1 MQVVEFKNEFHIRT
15 DFGRFKDY
23 QQARVK
29 GICKII
35 EWQTNII
42 TGGYLAQ
49 PREVGSVL
57 LEREQIDI
65 IGQPFEFSRDNQK
78 IVWRKYVSA
87 ARFNWEKK
95 SWVVPISLIREV
107 YTVGKVCRAS
117 HIKIGDQLPEHVE
130 EIPPMPELNVNIPLQ
145 MGEMREYQRKG
156 VARGLQLKK
165 FINGDMPGL
174 GKTLQSIAT
183 LEGAHQMGE
192 EVFPALV
199 ICPSALKINWM
210 REFEQWTGR
219 KAIILNDKI
228 KSSWHVYNDIG
239 EADVFVVNYESLRKY
254 FVRRYPKAGELKTA
268 ADIDMDPRIDKFK
281 SVVIDE
287 IHKLKNTSS
296 QRSKIALRI
305 TRGKNYIIG
314 LTGTPV
320 VNKPIDLVAQLAII
334 SRLKKFGGLDGF
346 KTRYCE
352 GGSGASNLKELNFL
366 LNKNCFFRREKHEV
380 LKDLPAKVRQTI
392 NCELTDDSR
401 KIYDKAEKDFRS
413 FLQDNDF
420 TDKEIQKKLRSE
432 VIVKLTLLL
441 QLSAKGK
448 IEAAQEYIDE
458 VLDSGEK
465 IVVFC
470 KHKIVVDELCKIY
483 PQAVRVTGSENEQQ
497 KQASVDSFQ
506 KSPKTNIIIGSH
518 KAAGVG
524 LTLTA
529 SSEVLFLELPWH
541 FADLEQC
548 EDRCHRIGQASS
560 VRCTSLLAEDTLDQ
574 WLYDLIMEKKQ
585 IADAVTG
592 ADDIVPVNV
601 VDSIMNVFKK

>member
-23 QQARVK
+23 QTDRVK
-29 GICKII
+29 GICNIV
-35 EWQTNII
+35 EWHTSIFS
-42 TGGYLAQ
+42 GGYIQQ
-49 PREVGSVL
+49 PNVVGSVM
-57 LEREQIDI
+57 LEREQINLI
-65 IGQPFEFSRDNQK
+65 NQPFEFHRDNQK
-78 IVWRKYVSA
+78 VVWRKYVSA

-95 SWVVPISLIREV
+95 AWTIPINFMKEV
-107 YTVGKVCRAS
+107 YSLGKSCRAS
-117 HIKIGDQLPEHVE
+117 HIKIGDQLPEQVDT
-130 EIPPMPELNVNIPLQ
+130 IQPMPELETNIPLK
-145 MGEMREYQRKG
+145 MGEMREYQKKG

-183 LEGAHQMGE
+183 LEGAAQNGE

-228 KSSWHVYNDIG
+228 KTSWHVYNDIG
-239 EADVFVVNYESLRKY
+239 EADVFIVNYESLRKY
-254 FVRRYPKAGELKTA
+254 FVKKYPKKGEMKNSG
-268 ADIDMDPRIDKFK
+268 DIEMDPRIEKFK
-281 SVVIDE
+281 SVIIDE
-287 IHKLKNTSS
+287 IHKLKNTAS
-296 QRSKIALRI
+296 QRSKIALRV

-320 VNKPIDLVAQLAII
+320 VNKPIDLLAQLAII
-334 SRLKKFGGLDGF
+334 CRLKRFGGIDGF
-346 KTRYCE
+346 KARYCE

-392 NCELTDDSR
+392 TVPITNREE
-401 KIYDKAEKDFRS
+401 YDLAEKDFRS
-413 FLQDNDF
+413 FLQNNDF

-432 VIVKLTLLL
+432 MIVKLTMLL

-448 IEAAQEYIDE
+448 IDAVKEFVDE
-458 VLDSGEK
+458 VTESGEK

-470 KHKIVVDELCKIY
+470 KHKAVVDAINDAY
-483 PQAVRVTGSENEQQ
+483 PQSVRVTGSENEQQ

-506 KSPKTNIIIGSH
+506 KNPKTNVIIGSH

-529 SSEVLFLELPWH
+529 SSEVLFAELPWH
-541 FADLEQC
+541 AADLEQC
-548 EDRCHRIGQASS
+548 EDRCHRIGQPNS
-560 VRCTSLLAEDTLDQ
+560 VRSTALLGENTLDQ

-601 VDSIMNVFKK
+601 VDSIINVFKK